1 MAFSIQTNVASMSA
15 QENLRVNQNF
25 QSQTIQRL
33 TSGYR
38 INQSGDDAAGLAI
51 ANKFRADVAELT
63 QGVRNAN
70 DGLSQLQIIDGG
82 TTNIAKI
89 LDRMKTLATQS
100 ASTTFTGSRATLNN
114 EFATLKAE
122 IDRQATNVGLNS
134 GGTYNS
140 KIGVY
145 IGGGVGQSNASV
157 TVDLSG
163 TANAVDSTSLGISSS
178 ATIDQ
183 GLKGVV
189 TAGDVI
195 NTLDATDT
203 STKDLTGGK
212 QDFKVTVGG
221 KTQATVTIDGG
232 STGLTAQQA
241 IDQLNGKLASYGI
254 TASISSGDTVT
265 PANNGRLQFNSTGS
279 FVISAQAG
287 TLGTELAT
295 GAATSVA
302 TNAALYNK
310 SSAFSAAG
318 VAGGGQVLDFTVGGA
333 VTSVSLVDNDLLSD
347 AVSKINAKMNSQ
359 GVYAMDD
366 GNGKLS
372 LQSVNQFTLA
382 ETGGSATAGLT
393 LNGAAFNG
401 APLTITGP
409 DNTLNSDPT
418 TQAKLAL
425 TAISNATSNL
435 SSIQGRLGAGQ
446 NQLGYAISLAQSQIT
461 NFSAAESRIRDTDV
475 AAEAANLTKAQ
486 VLQQARWRP
495 WRRPTP
501 PRKRYS
507 RCSVDN
513 LR

>member
-51 ANKFRADVAELT
+51 ANKFRADVAEMT

-114 EFATLKAE
+114 EFATLNAE

-145 IGGGVGQSNASV
+145 IGGGVGQPNASV

-203 STKDLTGGK
+203 STKYLTGGK

-241 IDQLNGKLASYGI
+241 IEQLNGKLASYGI

-279 FVISAQAG
+279 FVISAQVG

-295 GAATSVA
+295 GNASTSVA

-310 SSAFSAAG
+310 SSAFSGAG

-333 VTSVSLVDNDLLSD
+333 VTSVSLLDGDLLSD

-372 LQSVNQFTLA
+372 LQSVNQFTVA
-382 ETGGSATAGLT
+382 ETGGLATAGLT

-401 APLTITGP
+401 ASLTITGP

-486 VLQQARWRP
+486 VLQQASMAAMAQANSAP
-495 WRRPTP
+495 QAVL
-501 PRKRYS
+501 S
-507 RCSVDN
+507 L
-513 LR
+513 LRG